1 MLIFLGLITNDVNQC
16 QNNGEGYG
24 GSGSLFSS
32 ALWDYVESVPTSPAF
47 ALESSALVNKVFDQM
62 PCSLNKATNTKNG
75 ARRVKRS
82 SRSSSMGIL
91 YISVLGV
98 LFAILCVFVE
108 KFIELMGRSIIL

>member
-1 MLIFLGLITNDVNQC
+1 MLIFLGVITDVNQC

-47 ALESSALVNKVFDQM
+47 ALESSALVNKVFEQM
-62 PCSLNKATNTKNG
+62 PCSLNKVTNTKNG

-91 YISVLGV
+91 YFSVLGV
-98 LFAILCVFVE
+98 LFAILCVFLGTS
-108 KFIELMGRSIIL
+108 IELLGRSIL